1 MKPSTNSEKQSDDF
15 EFFDYNVTVQA
26 RPSGN
31 DLKIKTLLPA
41 PITQQ
46 SYTLET
52 FDSARGELG
61 QQTQNMKVLGKLMSF
76 VSERRRY
83 YEFGL
88 DLFN

>member
-15 EFFDYNVTVQA
+15 EFFDYNVPVQA